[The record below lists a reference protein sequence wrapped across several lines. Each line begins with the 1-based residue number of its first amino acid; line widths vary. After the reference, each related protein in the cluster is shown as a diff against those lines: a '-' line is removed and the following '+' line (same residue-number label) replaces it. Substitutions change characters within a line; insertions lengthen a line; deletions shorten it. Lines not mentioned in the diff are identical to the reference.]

1 MGQTMSV
8 KASVFIATS
17 LDGFIARTDG
27 NIDWLDKANARV
39 PDGED
44 CGYKAFIDSVDV
56 LVMGRNTF
64 ELALTF
70 GEWPYHD
77 KRVLVLSSKAIAI
90 PQHIAQAVSCSSASP
105 GEVVAQLHA
114 QGAKHLYID
123 GGITIQ
129 RLLNADLI
137 DELTITLIPVLLGQ
151 GKPLF
156 GPLVKDISLAHIA
169 TRTFDFG
176 FVQSKYRVARTA

>member
-105 GEVVAQLHA
+105 GEGSCSIACARRQA
-114 QGAKHLYID
+114 
-123 GGITIQ
+123 
-129 RLLNADLI
+129 
-137 DELTITLIPVLLGQ
+137 PVYRRRHHHPTFTECRSDRRTDDYTDSSASGPGQ
-151 GKPLF
+151 AAVRAASERHF
-156 GPLVKDISLAHIA
+156 
-169 TRTFDFG
+169 TRSYCN
-176 FVQSKYRVARTA
+176 QNI